1 MRASTGQPWCGQP
14 LRGQTVRVGLARWI
28 CGWRPQR
35 RAQLPPMGPQQ
46 HRRPRGLA
54 EPVRAR
60 YQKYRYW
67 KTGSIRVAPVAD
79 LHVTGNGIPLG
90 AGGPLRDAYCLLALW
105 AGLEPGRLGS
115 GKRAG
120 PTRKRKGTGRSWRRR
135 WGGGLWGEA
144 RAPLPRG
151 RGAPRRAARAGIRR
165 VLAGLDFS
173 RTQASSHLQLKH
185 SFSSASTRE
194 RVRVGS
200 ESRDYESESR
210 GLPAASTVTMART
223 PPSPRS
229 AASMIRRLGKAALR
243 RSTLV
248 DISRSGLRP
257 AMTSRPPPEPSPDPG
272 TRTRTCRRAYPPAT

>member
-135 WGGGLWGEA
+135 WGGGFGA
-144 RAPLPRG
+144 RRARRCRG
-151 RGAPRRAARAGIRR
+151 VAAPRAGLPGPGFAACSQDSTSHALRLVLNCNSSTRSR
-165 VLAGLDFS
+165 VLAF
-173 RTQASSHLQLKH
+173 
-185 SFSSASTRE
+185 E
-194 RVRVGS
+194 N
-200 ESRDYESESR
+200 ESESGPSR
-210 GLPAASTVTMART
+210 GTTS
-223 PPSPRS
+223 PSHGGCLLQAP
-229 AASMIRRLGKAALR
+229 
-243 RSTLV
+243 
-248 DISRSGLRP
+248 
-257 AMTSRPPPEPSPDPG
+257 
-272 TRTRTCRRAYPPAT
+272 